1 MSEFVSSSRVCVIG
15 TGPRGI
21 AACRALSERGI
32 PFDCFEKLGSVAESL
47 FGSAEAARGAD
58 GRGRRNAA
66 DGPQACAIAEALES
80 YVSRFGFRP
89 RIVFGRA
96 VEYVSRRR
104 GGRWRVHLDRGPAR
118 FYDAIFVAAGH
129 RPRGAARTRSDRLLP
144 DDAPF
149 FDPEEREALC
159 DDLPLWNHLIH
170 PRYPNLFFLARLP
183 TVRLTLCVSE
193 EQSKYAAACLAGDY
207 ALPTRSQMNRERQAM
222 RLAGREPDSD
232 PGHCPALVA
241 DTRYA
246 FHLRRER
253 VRRTPL
259 SETADRRAGE
269 ACERRSLASALRRTP
284 VVVRS

>member
-1 MSEFVSSSRVCVIG
+1 VIG

-47 FGSAEAARGAD
+47 FDPAEAARGAD
-58 GRGRRNAA
+58 GRGQRDAA
-66 DGPQACAIAEALES
+66 HDLQACAIAEILES
-80 YVSRFGFRP
+80 YVSRFGLRP
-89 RIVFGRA
+89 RIAFGRA

-118 FYDAIFVAAGH
+118 FYHAIFVAAGR
-129 RPRGAARTRSDRLLP
+129 RPRGAARARSDLLLP
-144 DDAPF
+144 DDAAF
-149 FDPEEREALC
+149 FDPEEREVLC

-183 TVRLTLCVSE
+183 TVRLTLCIAE
-193 EQSKYAAACLAGDY
+193 EQSRFAAASLARDY
-207 ALPTRSQMNRERQAM
+207 ALPTRSQMNRERRAM
-222 RLAGREPDSD
+222 QLARRSPGSEPS
-232 PGHCPALVA
+232 HCPTSIA

-253 VRRTPL
+253 VRRTPV
-259 SETADRRAGE
+259 SETVDRRAGE
-269 ACERRSLASALRRTP
+269 VRKSRSLASAPRSTS
-284 VVVRS
+284 VVARS